1 MDGLDIVD
9 LDLSKGDMGS
19 ASGTGIEYLMNPKHK
34 PQSSYNYNT
43 VARQSSRSDFDSIN
57 RIEREI
63 SQSSHAYN
71 DANTKSISIPTSAAA
86 TSASASA
93 SASASTGNGN
103 GLFSAVT
110 DFFGGFGADSTANAG
125 VMDVGGSQIAP
136 SEWERDQIRQSVPVT
151 VPKNTERSVKKRK
164 RQMLRDI
171 KRFEEMDPTRFKVTV
186 SEESTL
192 DEIEDEFDIFNEEY
206 DQQTGL
212 EMIRQT
218 FTGTVTAAETLNGYV
233 NPFDWQLEGMSDAVN
248 ENVSKFD
255 HLFIKFQR
263 QYKNVDIPVPIQI
276 GFQLFVIGASVHLS
290 NMAMKSMES
299 NGLGQAVLNNPEV
312 RNAVRNASVST
323 VQSYF
328 NTGPPPPAPV
338 HTTTRPP
345 APVPTPPGQSN
356 AGQGYAGQ
364 GYAGQG
370 NADQIPIFSSRPDL
384 EAAYDRI
391 PQPQQKKPQNSISM
405 NINALNP
412 HVAQAPGPLLS
423 QEKGV
428 SMNTHM
434 PFTST
439 SRPSAQITHQPT
451 TTRSEMKGPRTESVR
466 PSPDTSTE
474 FLMANLK
481 TKLAQQSQEA
491 QTPAQQQTD
500 WSVESVNS
508 LLDDIMPPTSGRKRR
523 NKSDKQS
530 IMTVDI

>member
-34 PQSSYNYNT
+34 PQSSYNT
-43 VARQSSRSDFDSIN
+43 VARQSSRSDFDTIN

-71 DANTKSISIPTSAAA
+71 TAVHMDANTYNQSTPPT
-86 TSASASA
+86 T
-93 SASASTGNGN
+93 TNNNNNNNNNNGN

-110 DFFGGFGADSTANAG
+110 DFFGGFGTDATTTA
-125 VMDVGGSQIAP
+125 GSPPGLAPPIAP
-136 SEWERDQIRQSVPVT
+136 SEWDRDQIRQSAPA
-151 VPKNTERSVKKRK
+151 PASKNTERSVKKRK

-171 KRFEEMDPTRFKVTV
+171 KRFEDMDPTRFKVTV

-263 QYKNVDIPVPIQI
+263 QYKNVDIPVPLQI

-345 APVPTPPGQSN
+345 APAPAPPGQSN
-356 AGQGYAGQ
+356 TGQSN
-364 GYAGQG
+364 
-370 NADQIPIFSSRPDL
+370 NAVPIFSSRPDL
-384 EAAYDRI
+384 DAAYDRI
-391 PQPQQKKPQNSISM
+391 PHQPQNPPQNNIAM
-405 NINALNP
+405 NINSLNP
-412 HVAQAPGPLLS
+412 HVAVQAPGPLLS

-428 SMNTHM
+428 ALNTHM

-439 SRPSAQITHQPT
+439 SRQMGTVPITHQPT
-451 TTRSEMKGPRTESVR
+451 TTRSEMKGPRAEPMR
-466 PSPDTSTE
+466 PDSTE

-481 TKLAQQSQEA
+481 TKLAQQSQQSQDV
-491 QTPAQQQTD
+491 QTPAPNARQTD
-500 WSVESVNS
+500 WSVESVDTINS